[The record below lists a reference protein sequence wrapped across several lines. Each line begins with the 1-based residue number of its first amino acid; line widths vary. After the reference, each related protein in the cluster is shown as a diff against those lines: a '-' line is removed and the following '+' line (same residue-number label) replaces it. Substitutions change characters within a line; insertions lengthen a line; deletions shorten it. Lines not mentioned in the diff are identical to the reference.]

1 MIVDNILAI
10 VDRIEENLEMSLAS
24 ERDAE
29 RERAEDYLE
38 LSTKVRAQVDGV
50 TTAILDLQQVCS
62 NL

>member
-1 MIVDNILAI
+1 VIVDNILAI

-50 TTAILDLQQVCS
+50 TTAILDL
-62 NL
+62 